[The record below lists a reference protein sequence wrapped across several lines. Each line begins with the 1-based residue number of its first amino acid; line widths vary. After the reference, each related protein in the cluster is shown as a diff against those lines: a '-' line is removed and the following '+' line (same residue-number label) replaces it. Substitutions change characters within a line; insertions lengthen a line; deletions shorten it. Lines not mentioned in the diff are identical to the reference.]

1 MNNRFFYLQLKFTPK
16 IGHSFTDQR
25 EVVVEVRKDVVQRKS
40 ESIKECLTEVI
51 AVGLA
56 RSAALGTFSNEAER
70 AIDLY
75 DEDPPIWYYDRR
87 PPVIYKRPCDHE
99 ENGIKAWRI
108 VGELASSKL

>member
-25 EVVVEVRKDVVQRKS
+25 EVVVEVRKDVVRRKS

-75 DEDPPIWYYDRR
+75 DEIPQF
-87 PPVIYKRPCDHE
+87 
-99 ENGIKAWRI
+99 GIMT
-108 VGELASSKL
+108 GDLPS

>member
-1 MNNRFFYLQLKFTPK
+1 MSDRFFHLQLKFTPK
-16 IGHSFTDQR
+16 IGHTFTDER
-25 EVVVEVRKDVVQRKS
+25 KVVVEVPKNVVQRKS
-40 ESIKECLTEVI
+40 QLMKESLTEVV

-87 PPVIYKRPCDHE
+87 PPVIDERP
-99 ENGIKAWRI
+99 
-108 VGELASSKL
+108 